1 MKPSAQYVDAITSII
16 RKIYDSEEAN
26 VLAAARVLSD
36 QIAQGNLIHVI
47 GTGGHSMI
55 GAEEMFFRA
64 GGLVPINP
72 IFEPG
77 LTLTMGAF
85 HSTAVERTPNLM
97 PGVLKLYRLQPG
109 GAIIIVNAYGINSAT
124 IDTALEAKRLGLTV
138 IGVTAKGTADAL
150 APDHPSR
157 HPSGENLYEL
167 ADIFVNTHVPLGDA
181 IVEIPGLQQKVAAIS
196 TFANAFAVEWIVIE
210 TVNLLVEQGIEPP
223 IWKSAN
229 SPGGDEYNKKYF
241 EKYLGVIKHL

>member
-1 MKPSAQYVDAITSII
+1 MKPSAQYVDAITNII
-16 RKIYDSEEAN
+16 RTIHDGEEAN
-26 VLAAARVLSD
+26 VLAAARVLAD

-77 LTLTMGAF
+77 LTLAMGAF

-97 PGVLKLYRLQPG
+97 PGVLKLYGLKPG

-138 IGVTAKGTADAL
+138 IGVTGQETADTL
-150 APDHPSR
+150 APNHPSR
-157 HPSGENLYEL
+157 HPSGKNLYQI
-167 ADIFVNTHVPLGDA
+167 ADIFINTHVPVGDA
-181 IVEIPGLQQKVAAIS
+181 VLELAGVPQKVASIS
-196 TFANAFAVEWIVIE
+196 TFANAFVVEWLVIE
-210 TVNLLVEQGIEPP
+210 TVNLLVERGIEPP

-229 SPGGDEYNKKYF
+229 SPGGDEYNKKYM